1 MRVRLAGAVS
11 VDVPSWDKGE
21 LLGSG
26 RVERTERVVVVP
38 TEELEVEV
46 RCGARSGVSRDNRA
60 SRRYEDLPIVR
71 RRYLV
76 EHLIMNGGA

>member
-1 MRVRLAGAVS
+1 M
-11 VDVPSWDKGE
+11 
-21 LLGSG
+21 
-26 RVERTERVVVVP
+26 ERTERIVVVP

-46 RCGARSGVSRDNRA
+46 RCGARSGVSRDNCA

-76 EHLIMNGGA
+76 EHLIMNGGAELTDSSQRSGIDVPDPNGFHGGVGA